1 MLDFLKRPG
10 APVLWPALGLA
21 LLLPLAA
28 CGDSEDAGKAGKA
41 GDGMK
46 PAAASA
52 SGGAAADAGTGTAPG
67 SANMPAGEKYVWDLT
82 DLYQDERAWEAAR
95 KYVLGTIPQIE
106 KLKGTLGTS
115 AQALQKGLDLISQTY
130 KAATRVSVYA
140 NLIASTDLR
149 DGKALERRQ
158 LAQQML
164 AQLSEA
170 VSFVTPEILEIGET
184 RIKQFM
190 AQNDGLSVHRF
201 NLLDTLRKGPHTLGK
216 EAEAVLA
223 ATGLLTA
230 TPSNVYGVLAN
241 SDVPWPG
248 ITLPDGEEVTL
259 NQAGYA
265 RLRPHPDRAVRKQ
278 VFDTFWT
285 AFSKFSNSF
294 GSMLAAEVQANLF
307 QSKARKYPSILD
319 WALDGDNLPP
329 RVYRTL
335 VEEVNRG
342 LPTLH
347 RYFRLRA
354 RMLGIK
360 DMGYHDI
367 YPPLV
372 ELDRKFD
379 IETSRRLTIAAN
391 MPLGNDF
398 VRKLTE
404 ATGKRWM
411 HVYPQEG
418 KRSGAYMSGGAYDV
432 HPYVFLNHNDSFD
445 SLSTYAHEWGHA
457 MHSILTNEN
466 QPWEMADYSTFIAE
480 VASTGQELL
489 LFQYMMDNAK
499 TDDEKLFYLGQA
511 LETFRGT
518 FFRQTMFAE
527 FELAIHEEVEKGGAL
542 SGERLTEIYAG
553 LLKRYHGHDQGVVTI
568 DDKVTVEWAYI
579 PHFYYDFYVFQ
590 YSTSIAAASYLAQQ
604 VTAGK
609 QGAVE
614 SFLDVMRAGG
624 SKYPY
629 DILKDAG
636 LDMASPTPYRALV
649 ARMDAIMD
657 QIEDILD
664 KRAAEGGAQ

>member
-1 MLDFLKRPG
+1 MLKFPNKCAPG
-10 APVLWPALGLA
+10 WLAVGLA
-21 LLLPLAA
+21 LLLPLAG
-28 CGDSEDAGKAGKA
+28 CGDG
-41 GDGMK
+41 GDGAK
-46 PAAASA
+46 NGDAQSGEQAAGATAAQQADEAGA
-52 SGGAAADAGTGTAPG
+52 SGKQAVE
-67 SANMPAGEKYVWDLT
+67 EKYVWDLT
-82 DLYQDERAWEAAR
+82 ELYPDEKAWNAAR
-95 KYVLGTIPQIE
+95 KSVLDTIPRIE
-106 KLKGTLGTS
+106 KLKGTLGDS
-115 AQALQKGLDLISQTY
+115 AQSLENGLDLISGTY
-130 KAATRVSVYA
+130 KKATRVSVYA

-158 LAQQML
+158 LAQQMM
-164 AQLSEA
+164 AKLSEA
-170 VSFVTPEILEIGET
+170 VSFVTPEILEIGEQKVK
-184 RIKQFM
+184 RYL
-190 AQNDGLSVHRF
+190 AQNEGLKVHRF
-201 NLLDTLRKGPHTLGK
+201 NLMDTLRQAPHTLGK

-230 TPSNVYGVLAN
+230 SPNNVYGVLAN
-241 SDVPWPG
+241 SDVPWPAF
-248 ITLPDGEEVTL
+248 TLPDGEEVTL
-259 NQAGYA
+259 NQAGYV
-265 RLRPHPDRAVRKQ
+265 RLRVHPDREVRKQ
-278 VFDTFWT
+278 VFDSFWSTF
-285 AFSKFSNSF
+285 SEYSNSF

-307 QSKARKYPSILD
+307 QSKARKYDSILD
-319 WALDGDNLPP
+319 WALDEDNLPP
-329 RVYRTL
+329 EVYRTL

-342 LPTLH
+342 LPVLH
-347 RYFRLRA
+347 RYFKLRA
-354 RMLGIK
+354 RMLGIE

-391 MPLGNDF
+391 SKLGNDF
-398 VRKLTE
+398 VRKLSQ
-404 ATGKRWM
+404 ATKERWM
-411 HVYPQEG
+411 HVYPQKG

-489 LFQYMMDNAK
+489 LFQHMVDNAR
-499 TDDEKLFYLGQA
+499 TDEEKLFYLGQA

-527 FELAIHEEVEKGGAL
+527 FELAVHEEVEKGGAL
-542 SGERLTEIYAG
+542 SGERLTELYTD
-553 LLKRYHGHDQGVVTI
+553 LVRRYHGHDQGVVTV
-568 DDKVTVEWAYI
+568 DDQIGYEWAYI

-604 VTAGK
+604 VTAGAD
-609 QGAVE
+609 GAVE
-614 SFLDVMRAGG
+614 NFLDVMRAGG

-636 LDMASPTPYRALV
+636 LDMASPEPYRALV
-649 ARMDAIMD
+649 RRMDSIMD
-657 QIEDILD
+657 QIEEILD
-664 KRAAEGGAQ
+664 RREAEGGGQ